1 MKFVF
6 LVVVFMLLSG
16 GRRPV
21 GLMSQPD
28 SVVINPTT
36 GLTMTQ
42 CGVDVGGHYFCQ
54 PHDQL

>member
-16 GRRPV
+16 GRRSV
-21 GLMSQPD
+21 SLTSQPEG
-28 SVVINPTT
+28 VVFNPTT
-36 GLTMTQ
+36 GLPMTQ
-42 CGVDVGGHYFCQ
+42 TGFDVGGHYFCQ